1 MRGRFRSG
9 ISLDFVR
16 LGSGLRH
23 LAEDRRVRDRWMNC
37 SSLRWSISKR
47 PKAGGLTVLK
57 SMILYVKLLMLLWL
71 VGFGAVLLSPFLIL
85 LTNVWRQR
93 KQDNGGK
100 TLVIV
105 PSLTTRYAT
114 RKSRT

>member
-1 MRGRFRSG
+1 MQARFPSG
-9 ISLDFVR
+9 ICLGFVR
-16 LGSGLRH
+16 LGSGSRH
-23 LAEDRRVRDRWMNC
+23 LAEDRQVRDHWM
-37 SSLRWSISKR
+37 SFFGILWITFTRL
-47 PKAGGLTVLK
+47 KAGGSIVLK

-71 VGFGAVLLSPFLIL
+71 VGLGAVLLSPFLIL

-93 KQDNGGK
+93 KLDNGGK
-100 TLVIV
+100 ILVIV